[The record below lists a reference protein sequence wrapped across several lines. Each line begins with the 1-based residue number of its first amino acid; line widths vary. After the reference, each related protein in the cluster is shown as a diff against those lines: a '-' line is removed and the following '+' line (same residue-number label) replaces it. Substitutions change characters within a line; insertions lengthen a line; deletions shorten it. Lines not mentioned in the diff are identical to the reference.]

1 MKILRNVNLHS
12 IGDANKS
19 LHKTLK
25 CNLCEGVVIR
35 NTMILLIH
43 VGNIYIVLSKRKYI
57 TVTHFYFSNQTI

>member
-1 MKILRNVNLHS
+1 MKILGNVNLYS

-25 CNLCEGVVIR
+25 CNLCGGVVIQ

-43 VGNIYIVLSKRKYI
+43 VGNIYIVFYKGKYI
-57 TVTHFYFSNQTI
+57 

>member
-12 IGDANKS
+12 IGEANKS

-25 CNLCEGVVIR
+25 CNLCEEVVIQ

-43 VGNIYIVLSKRKYI
+43 VGNIYIVFSKRKYI
-57 TVTHFYFSNQTI
+57 KEIYILDF

>member
-25 CNLCEGVVIR
+25 CNLCKGVVIQ

-43 VGNIYIVLSKRKYI
+43 VGNIYIV
-57 TVTHFYFSNQTI
+57 FSNWKCI